1 MTQPALI
8 LRAALDAAGRGWH
21 LFPLRFDDKRPAGH
35 REDRCPRTGRCHD
48 GHLTPE
54 QRATT
59 DPALIHRC
67 WGHEQYG
74 IGIAT
79 GPSGLVV
86 IDLDVPKTDRKDAP
100 DGAATLQ
107 ALRERTGQPLPD
119 TFTVRTGSGGKHLYF
134 QAPSGARLRNT
145 QQKLGPAID
154 TRAWGG
160 YVVAPGTTV
169 GGRPYTP
176 LNPTVPVAVLP
187 TWLHTLLAPPRPPA
201 PVCVPVARDASA
213 FATAALRNETAAV
226 QAAVEG
232 SRNWALTRAARAL
245 GRFVARGDL
254 ARDAVEEALN
264 GAGQAAGLTVR
275 ETAATVTSAL
285 NWSIRNNPHRA
296 A

>member
-8 LRAALDAAGRGWH
+8 LRAALDAAGRGWRI
-21 LFPLRFDDKRPAGH
+21 FPLRLDDKRPAGH
-35 REDRCPRTGRCHD
+35 REDRCPGTGRCHD

-54 QRATT
+54 LRATT
-59 DPALIHRC
+59 DPALIHHC
-67 WGHEQYG
+67 WGQGQYG

-86 IDLDVPKTDRKDAP
+86 IDLDVAKSHKKDAP
-100 DGAATLQ
+100 DGATTFQ
-107 ALRERTGQPLPD
+107 ALCERTGQPLPD

-134 QAPSGARLRNT
+134 QAPVGARLRNS

-176 LNPTVPVAVLP
+176 LNSTTPIAVLP
-187 TWLHTLLAPPRPPA
+187 DWLHMLLAPPRPAA
-201 PVCVPVARDASA
+201 PVAVPVARDASA

-226 QAAVEG
+226 QAAPEG

-254 ARDAVEEALN
+254 GRDVVEEALN
-264 GAGQAAGLTVR
+264 GAGQAAGLTAR

-285 NWSIRNNPHRA
+285 NWSIRNNPQRA

>member
-1 MTQPALI
+1 MAQPDLI
-8 LRAALDAAGRGWH
+8 LRAALDAAERGWH
-21 LFPLRFDDKRPAGH
+21 LFPLRLDDKRPAGH
-35 REDRCPRTGRCHD
+35 REDRCPGTGRCHD

-59 DPALIHRC
+59 DLALIRRC
-67 WGHEQYG
+67 WGQGQYG

-86 IDLDVPKTDRKDAP
+86 IDLDVPKTHKKDAP

-107 ALRERTGQPLPD
+107 ALCERTGRPLPD
-119 TFTVRTGSGGKHLYF
+119 TFTVRTGSGGRHLYF
-134 QAPSGARLRNT
+134 QAPAGARLRNS
-145 QQKLGPAID
+145 QHKLGPAID
-154 TRAWGG
+154 TRAGGG

-169 GGRPYTP
+169 EGRPYTP
-176 LNPTVPVAVLP
+176 LNPTTPLAVLP
-187 TWLHTLLAPPRPPA
+187 DWLHALLAPPRRTA
-201 PVCVPVARDASA
+201 RVDLPVARDASA

-226 QAAVEG
+226 EGAVEG

-254 ARDAVEEALN
+254 ARDVVEEALN
-264 GAGQAAGLTVR
+264 GAGQAAGLTAQ

-285 NWSIRNNPHRA
+285 NWSIRNNPQQA